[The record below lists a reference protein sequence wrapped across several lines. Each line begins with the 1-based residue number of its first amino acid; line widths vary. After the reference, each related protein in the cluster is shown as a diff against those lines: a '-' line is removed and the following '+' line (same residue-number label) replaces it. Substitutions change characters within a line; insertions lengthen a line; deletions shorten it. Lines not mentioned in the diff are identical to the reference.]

1 MILLNIYGKIN
12 TIENSKK
19 LGMILSDLDD
29 DWKDGIKEKF

>member
-12 TIENSKK
+12 TIEISKK
-19 LGMILSDLDD
+19 LGMILLDLDD